1 VGPMTVARNGA
12 TATLL
17 PDGTVLIAGGVD
29 AAPGTPRQEE
39 IYDPHARSFRAT
51 AGMEVQRVGHA
62 AATLQDGR
70 ILLVGGFESSTANSE
85 IYDPA
90 AVRFSNMVSISGER
104 YQPSAAALADGRVL
118 VAGGKRSSTRIATA
132 EIFIPTSG
140 GWATTG
146 SMHQARSHFAAVRL
160 NDGKVLV
167 AGGGI
172 SLNDTAELFDPA
184 TGIFTPLGNISI
196 SPQHGVLLP
205 NSKVVLIGVGQ
216 ILIFDPS
223 TRTFRP
229 SGVQLKTFTGEAV
242 ALLQNGSV
250 LIAGGGDIS
259 STSADVLVYSPETD
273 TLNKVGTLSVGRSSA
288 TATLLSDGTVLV
300 AGGFSPGPVTSA
312 AADLVDLRPRSRA
325 VHH

>member
-1 VGPMTVARNGA
+1 MRHFLILIVLLTAPLDLLAASVTSVGPMTVARNGA

-132 EIFIPTSG
+132 EIFIPTERRESSRRRWRNFAQRYGRALRSCYRDLHSARQHFDLAATRRPAAQWLSG
-140 GWATTG
+140 PDRRRPDSHIRSIDTRIPTVGRAVENIHRRG
-146 SMHQARSHFAAVRL
+146 RCAAPKRIGPDCRRRRHLVCFGGRSGLLARNRFPEQSWSALRWPVRR
-160 NDGKVLV
+160 DG
-167 AGGGI
+167 
-172 SLNDTAELFDPA
+172 D
-184 TGIFTPLGNISI
+184 
-196 SPQHGVLLP
+196 
-205 NSKVVLIGVGQ
+205 
-216 ILIFDPS
+216 
-223 TRTFRP
+223 
-229 SGVQLKTFTGEAV
+229 
-242 ALLQNGSV
+242 
-250 LIAGGGDIS
+250 
-259 STSADVLVYSPETD
+259 TSA
-273 TLNKVGTLSVGRSSA
+273 
-288 TATLLSDGTVLV
+288 
-300 AGGFSPGPVTSA
+300 
-312 AADLVDLRPRSRA
+312 
-325 VHH
+325 